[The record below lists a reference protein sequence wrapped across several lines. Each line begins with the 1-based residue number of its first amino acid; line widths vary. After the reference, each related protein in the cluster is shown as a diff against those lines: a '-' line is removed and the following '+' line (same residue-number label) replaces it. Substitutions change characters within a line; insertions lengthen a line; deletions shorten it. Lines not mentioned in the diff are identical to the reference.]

1 MKDSFKDLKMNE
13 NNPKWEKA
21 CMRVNDIYK
30 RPNDVRSDFERDY
43 NRIVNSNAYK
53 RLNTKHK
60 SFSLHIMIIYV
71 QELNM
76 LLMLNQLVIQ
86 LQNILA

>member
-43 NRIVNSNAYK
+43 NRRVHSY
-53 RLNTKHK
+53 RYL
-60 SFSLHIMIIYV
+60 
-71 QELNM
+71 
-76 LLMLNQLVIQ
+76 
-86 LQNILA
+86 